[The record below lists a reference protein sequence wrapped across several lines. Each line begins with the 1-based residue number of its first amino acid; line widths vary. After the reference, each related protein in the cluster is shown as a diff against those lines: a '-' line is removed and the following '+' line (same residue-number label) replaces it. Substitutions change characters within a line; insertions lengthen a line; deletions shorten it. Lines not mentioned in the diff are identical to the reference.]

1 MYTYLRFTSIAT
13 LLIGLQLFSPKMLQ
27 TKAELGIPNS
37 NASNYSYIASNSHIS
52 QELALGEATSS
63 EDFTPPD
70 NGHPNNTRG
79 SGTR

>member
-1 MYTYLRFTSIAT
+1 MYPYLRFTSIAT

-27 TKAELGIPNS
+27 TKAELGIPNT
-37 NASNYSYIASNSHIS
+37 NTQKYSYIASNSYVS
-52 QELALGEATSS
+52 QELALGEEISS